1 MEQARERH
9 SFATTRSAPSAED
22 AHEPDQGIRRTSTA
36 IGEFGESTLD
46 PAHPRAWH
54 APVTALSAKAY
65 RQLLGLNPFKS
76 SYISLF
82 SVLEGISEKSLICI
96 GVVSSVAAGVPL
108 PIIGVIFGRL
118 ISSFPPS
125 EQQLTLRISQLLGV
139 AAAYFAVTAIYAT
152 AWGFVGE
159 KVAIRMRK
167 RLLRCLLYLDQ
178 AYLDTHDLDVNSLLT
193 EKIDSI
199 HAGCSEKIGI
209 FIQSISY
216 FVAAFVVGFI
226 LSPKLA
232 GILIAAVV
240 PTMIMIVSITSRLA
254 SKLSK
259 RVAEHQEAA
268 NAIVESALRAVKVIQ
283 AFDMVSEL
291 CAIHFQY
298 SHAALKVSTR
308 RSLVSA
314 VQIGSI
320 FFTAYAINAL
330 AFYVGSQMA
339 HRGEGGGDAGTIFA
353 VVLLILDSSFVVAQ
367 FAPFVDIFAKAASAG
382 ETIQDLLDETVGDAT
397 EKIVTHGKS
406 NGDLTGLPLE
416 FTSVHFAYPARPT
429 APVLQGLNL
438 TIAPSSFT
446 AIVGTSGGGKS
457 TLISLLTGIYEY
469 QGHIRVGTD
478 ELRDLEL
485 SDVRSQMAV
494 VEQEAV
500 LFSGTI
506 YENVCSAL
514 WGRGIPDEELQSRC
528 TQALKDAAVNF
539 LDELPLG
546 VHTPLGDG
554 VQLSGGQKQRICLAR
569 ALIRKPAVLILDEPT
584 SALDARSEVAVVEAV
599 KKAAASGITV
609 VMVAHRLSTVLE
621 ADSVAVFSDGNVV
634 EQGSPRELVDSRG
647 VFRGLLEAQNT
658 TLDDQALSGKTSET
672 SLEKV
677 ASHSTKPAIGGPVH
691 EDDVSGHPPKAKA
704 KDSNDNKSKALLL
717 RLVVRPDWY
726 FIVLGVF
733 AAMLSGALLIGEAI
747 VFGNLVQLLNGK
759 VHSPTFTHDADFFCL
774 MFFVLACVALVSWI
788 GSGTSFGVA
797 SARSVVRIQSR
808 LLARILTLDMDWFS
822 DEGRSVHQ
830 LMSAFT
836 KDSGDLSSMSGT
848 ALGTIFTTITSVCGG
863 LILALCVSW
872 RISVVLLAAVPVML
886 AAGFTRLRVL
896 HGADSRR
903 RATYRQATSLAAEAC
918 RSRRTVTVFGLE
930 PRILS
935 QYDRTLQ
942 EAYHRSRPFIAVAN
956 VLLALALAITYFVY
970 ALAYWWGAKQVRQ
983 SHASGK
989 EFFTVLPA
997 LLFSAQSAGQLFSL
1011 SPEIARAK
1019 AASKSIA
1026 DLLSHRSSIL
1036 RSNLSSDKLS
1046 TTTPGTEAKPPQDQ
1060 LGCGQSSSSGDIPKL
1075 AFDHVSFAYGHE
1087 NSKPVLHDTCVE
1099 VRQGQTI
1106 ALVGP
1111 SGAGKSSVISLIER
1125 FYDPLSGTV
1134 RLDGQDIRSMDVK
1147 RLRDRMGLV
1156 SQEPDLLPGSISYN
1170 VRLGAR
1176 HDQEISEADIADVCK
1191 QCGLHD
1197 FITSLPDG
1205 YNTECGSTGASK
1217 LSGGQRQRLAIARA
1231 LIRQPEML
1239 LLDEVT
1245 SALDAHSERIVQDS
1259 LAAATQDRTTIMV
1272 AHRLASIQHADRI
1285 YVLDNGRV
1293 VESGTHA
1300 ELMRNGLLYAS
1311 LAKTQKVC

>member
-9 SFATTRSAPSAED
+9 SFATTRSARSAEE
-22 AHEPDQGIRRTSTA
+22 AHELDEGIQRNSTA
-36 IGEFGESTLD
+36 IGDFGESTLD
-46 PAHPRAWH
+46 PAHPRGWH

-82 SVLEGISEKSLICI
+82 SVLEGISERSLVWI
-96 GVVSSVAAGVPL
+96 GVIFSVAAGVPL
-108 PIIGVIFGRL
+108 PVIGVIFGRL

-240 PTMIMIVSITSRLA
+240 PTMIVIVSVTSRFA

-268 NAIVESALRAVKVIQ
+268 NAIVESALRAVKAIQ

-291 CAIHFQY
+291 CAIHFKY
-298 SHAALKVSTR
+298 SQEALKVSTR

-314 VQIGSI
+314 IQIGLI

-339 HRGEGGGDAGTIFA
+339 YHGESGGDAGTIFA

-382 ETIQDLLDETVGDAT
+382 ETIQDLLDETIGDASKKT
-397 EKIVTHGKS
+397 VTHAKTS
-406 NGDLTGLPLE
+406 CDLTGLPLE

-438 TIAPSSFT
+438 KIAPSSFT

-457 TLISLLTGIYEY
+457 TLISLLTGIYDY
-469 QGHIRVGTD
+469 HGHIRIGKD

-514 WGRGIPDEELQSRC
+514 WGHGIPDEELQVRC

-539 LDELPLG
+539 LDELSLG

-554 VQLSGGQKQRICLAR
+554 IQLSGGQKQRICLAR

-634 EQGSPRELVDSRG
+634 EQGSPRELVDLCG

-658 TLDDQALSGKTSET
+658 SLDDQALSGNTSET

-677 ASHSTKPAIGGPVH
+677 ASHSTEIAIGEPVR
-691 EDDVSGHPPKAKA
+691 DDVAENSTRPKAK
-704 KDSNDNKSKALLL
+704 DFHDNKSKPLLL
-717 RLVVRPDWY
+717 RLIVRPDWY
-726 FIVLGVF
+726 FIILGVF

-747 VFGNLVQLLNGK
+747 VFGNLVQLLNGE
-759 VHSPTFTHDADFFCL
+759 VHSPTFTHNADFFCL
-774 MFFVLACVALVSWI
+774 MFFVLACVALISWI

-896 HGADSRR
+896 HSADSRR

-930 PRILS
+930 PRILN
-935 QYDRTLQ
+935 QYDKTLQ
-942 EAYHRSRPFIAVAN
+942 EAYHLSRPFIAVAN

-1026 DLLSHRSSIL
+1026 ELLSHRSSIL
-1036 RSNLSSDKLS
+1036 SSNLSSEKLS
-1046 TTTPGTEAKPPQDQ
+1046 TTTSGPEAKPTQSR
-1060 LGCGQSSSSGDIPKL
+1060 LSSGQSTSSGDLPKL
-1075 AFDHVSFAYGHE
+1075 AFDNVSFAYGHE
-1087 NSKPVLHDTCVE
+1087 NSKPVLHDTCIE

-1111 SGAGKSSVISLIER
+1111 SGAGKSSTISLIER
-1125 FYDPLSGTV
+1125 FYDPLSGSV

-1147 RLRDRMGLV
+1147 TLRDRMGLV

-1176 HDQEISEADIADVCK
+1176 HDQKVSDGDIEDVCK

-1231 LIRQPEML
+1231 LIRQPEIL

-1259 LAAATQDRTTIMV
+1259 LAAATKDRTTVMV

-1285 YVLDNGRV
+1285 YVFDNGRV
-1293 VESGTHA
+1293 VESGTHT
-1300 ELMRNGLLYAS
+1300 ELIRNGLLYAS